1 MSARVTVAADPGR
14 YGARMGSAVVGVGRA
29 GAQVTVRQ
37 TRHAFGF
44 GNIGFDLIGLANR
57 EDHSIETGF
66 GQAPAALAE
75 TVAERWLEV
84 FNTATLPF
92 YWRTFEPVEG
102 EPDTAR
108 LQAAA
113 RWFVER
119 GVTVKGHPLVWHTLA
134 PQWLLGRSTAEVRRL
149 IEARIRR
156 EVRDF
161 AGLIG
166 LWDAI
171 NEVVIMPEFTAEENA
186 VTPLARELGRVG
198 IVRLAFDTAREVDPT
213 LKLVLNDFNMSVK
226 YERLIEECLSAGIRI
241 DSIGLQSHMH
251 QGYWGEERTLEVLER
266 FARFGLPIQMSETS
280 LVSGHIMPPEIV
292 DLNDYQIPSW
302 PSTPEGESRQ
312 ADEVSRHYRTLVAH
326 PAVESVT
333 YWGITDAGAWLGAP
347 IGFLRADGSPKPS
360 FHALHG
366 LIKGEWWV
374 PETQVVADDNGDVV
388 VEGFAGDYELVVDG
402 RVTAFSIAAGEL
414 PTP

>member
-1 MSARVTVAADPGR
+1 
-14 YGARMGSAVVGVGRA
+14 
-29 GAQVTVRQ
+29 
-37 TRHAFGF
+37 
-44 GNIGFDLIGLANR
+44 
-57 EDHSIETGF
+57 
-66 GQAPAALAE
+66 
-75 TVAERWLEV
+75 
-84 FNTATLPF
+84 
-92 YWRTFEPVEG
+92 
-102 EPDTAR
+102 
-108 LQAAA
+108 
-113 RWFVER
+113 
-119 GVTVKGHPLVWHTLA
+119 
-134 PQWLLGRSTAEVRRL
+134 
-149 IEARIRR
+149 
-156 EVRDF
+156 
-161 AGLIG
+161 
-166 LWDAI
+166 
-171 NEVVIMPEFTAEENA
+171 

-302 PSTPEGESRQ
+302 PSTPEGEARQ

-360 FHALHG
+360 FDALHG